1 MKYFVS
7 ILLLAMFFG
16 TIAIS
21 SAQASAQQSS
31 WSQVK
36 SIYGGEGGKSDG

>member
-7 ILLLAMFFG
+7 MLLLVMIFG
-16 TIAIS
+16 IVATS

-36 SIYGGEGGKSDG
+36 SIYSGEGGKSDG